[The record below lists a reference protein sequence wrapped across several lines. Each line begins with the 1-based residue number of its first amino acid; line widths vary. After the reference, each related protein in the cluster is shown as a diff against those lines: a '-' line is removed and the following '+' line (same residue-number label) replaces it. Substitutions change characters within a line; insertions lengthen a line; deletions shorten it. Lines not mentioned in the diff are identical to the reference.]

1 MNANVTASILIA
13 AALLAG
19 CTPINNSVRNAADNE
34 FRDIRSGE
42 STREDIERLLGKP
55 ENRTAFHRLG
65 EEVWDY
71 RYATTW
77 HMLLSVHFAADTGKV
92 KYYTDTPDP
101 AFHYNAWG
109 IN

>member
-1 MNANVTASILIA
+1 MSKVVSGAVLALVTT
-13 AALLAG
+13 LAG
-19 CTPINNSVRNAADNE
+19 CAPVNTSVRDAADNR